1 MMWDSLLMKFHA
13 FGEVI
18 ERERQSYSDAFSRP
32 PAADIVNKTPL
43 LLI

>member
-32 PAADIVNKTPL
+32 PAAD
-43 LLI
+43 